1 MNISSVRF
9 TGFKLDSDRMGLL
22 KELNKGNSSNGAVII
37 AREGDE
43 FGTAKK
49 AIVQNHWAKA
59 NQKILKTLKQRYYS
73 DTTNQ
78 GNM

>member
-9 TGFKLDSDRMGLL
+9 KGSKSDSTRIEFL
-22 KELNKGNSSNGAVII
+22 KELNRGNSSNGAAII

-43 FGTAKK
+43 FGEAKK
-49 AIVQNHWAKA
+49 GIVQNHWVRT
-59 NQKILKTLKQRYYS
+59 NQKILKDLKDRYFS
-73 DTTNQ
+73 NTTNQ